1 MAAPFRITTSR
12 RNPPSTWSCAC
23 EVACRSSSRPWLAR
37 PSPWT
42 SRPVTP
48 STMSRPR
55 FRIRRGSHLISSAWS
70 LQASSWRMAAP
81 FRITTSRRS
90 PPSTWCCACGDVFSF
105 WCWHCE
111 FESLSLCWSVLSCQT
126 YRFVCFFDLCAL
138 MSRLTMDN
146 IGFFRSFAGTTWLS
160 VIGRIII
167 TVVTHEEI
175 KKKPSIS
182 FSIEGYPF
190 VMDVGHSL

>member
-1 MAAPFRITTSR
+1 MVKP
-12 RNPPSTWSCAC
+12 
-23 EVACRSSSRPWLAR
+23 CRSSWRLWPAR
-37 PSPWT
+37 PSPSTW
-42 SRPVTP
+42 RPVTQLSQVCHWP
-48 STMSRPR
+48 PLNWQCQGQDPR
-55 FRIRRGSHLISSAWS
+55 QGRDPTWSAAPDLRW
-70 LQASSWRMAAP
+70 QASSSCLPAKIRL

-146 IGFFRSFAGTTWLS
+146 IGFVRSFAGTTWLS